1 MGKRR
6 NRAGRAAALML
17 AALLTVSALCPSV
30 AAVVDTDY
38 VKSSTGEQIRIP
50 ITYTVAAVYGDF
62 GEAGSLDLARD
73 LFIDSRDQLYIADTN
88 NHRVVV
94 LDRDG
99 QLIRV
104 LTGPADKPIKTPQ
117 GVYVDDDGDVFIAD
131 TGNSR
136 VLHLSPEGAYV
147 EEFTAP
153 ESELLGEDFAFQP
166 NKLYIDNTGNITIL
180 KRDAFFIMN
189 ADSEFLGYAGASTV
203 PYSLWRVLVRI
214 FGTEQQRSQIVKA
227 QAYAYSNFLIH
238 DDGMIYAVSADVNNN
253 QIMKITSVGTNVF
266 PSGVYGEFINNKRPQ
281 FADLAVDQNGIISA
295 VDTVTGQIYQYS
307 PAGELLSVFGG
318 IGNTKGSF
326 QLPTSMAIDSAGR
339 LYVLDGTLNN
349 IQVFEPTR
357 FIEAV
362 HTAVAAYGAGDYF
375 AARESWQQVLEMD
388 ESYQLAHT
396 GLGHAFMK
404 EERWADALAEYTLAE
419 NHTGYSKAFAELRQ
433 VWVREHFA
441 LCVGIIVVVLAALV
455 ALFLL
460 AKRYAERED
469 RPGKR
474 SKAGGAQG

>member
-6 NRAGRAAALML
+6 GRVGRAAAVVLI
-17 AALLTVSALCPSV
+17 AALMVSFLCPAVS
-30 AAVVDTDY
+30 AVVDTDY
-38 VKSSTGEQIRIP
+38 VNSNTGEQIRIP
-50 ITYTVAAVYGDF
+50 KTYTVEAVYADF
-62 GEAGSLDLARD
+62 GEAGTLDLARD

-88 NHRVVV
+88 NHRIVV
-94 LDRDG
+94 LDSQG
-99 QLIRV
+99 QLLRV
-104 LTGPADKPIKTPQ
+104 LTGPADNPIKTPQ

-136 VLHLSPEGAYV
+136 VLHLSPEGAFV

-180 KRDAFFIMN
+180 KRDAFFVMN
-189 ADSEFLGYAGASTV
+189 ADGEFLGYAGASTV
-203 PYSLWRVLVRI
+203 PYSLWRVILRI

-227 QAYAYSNFLIH
+227 KAYAYSNFLIH
-238 DDGMIYAVSADVNNN
+238 EDGMIYAVSADVNNN

-266 PSGVYGEFINNKRPQ
+266 PSGVYGEFLNGKRPQ
-281 FADLAVDQNGIISA
+281 FADLAVDKNGIISA

-318 IGNTKGSF
+318 LGNTKGQF
-326 QLPTSMAIDSAGR
+326 QLPTSMAVDSTGR

-349 IQVFEPTR
+349 IQVFAPTR
-357 FIEAV
+357 FIRAV
-362 HTAVAAYGAGDYF
+362 HTAVAEYAAGDYKN
-375 AARESWQQVLEMD
+375 ARNSWQTVLEMD

-404 EERWADALAEYTLAE
+404 EERWEEALEEYVLAE
-419 NHTGYSKAFAELRQ
+419 NYTGYSKAFAEIRQ
-433 VWVREHFA
+433 VWVREHFG
-441 LCVGIIVVVLAALV
+441 LCVGIIVAVLAAVV

-460 AKRYAERED
+460 AKRYAEKEY
-469 RPGKR
+469 PPK
-474 SKAGGAQG
+474 KKT